1 MKLRQLFREQEEPQ
15 VADVIVF
22 WLEGT
27 KTVRHILY
35 DVPLDFIRAPDFEEK
50 LRRIVR
56 RNFNQ
61 VMIRY
66 QVSGDTTSQG
76 NPDGNTPDTEMPTV
90 ITSKD
95 NEEEPPVDQRP
106 DEIEAPEPEAEPE
119 PEEVE
124 LDTFEPEMDFDDIE
138 QPSDPDR
145 VSVTLIDGR
154 IADFKDWQRDQG
166 EPISELAVVET
177 GPQEGAL
184 IDRETMEIVGA
195 VRGTEFAQTYQDA
208 VDAALEQIEATGQSA
223 IMPDNYVGVIGPESA
238 APAQGGGADG
248 DTGDEGVEG
257 EEGAVT
263 GEQRAEIPSIIE
275 ELYRSISGLGTNET
289 RMINALKRIGSPA
302 HLKAV
307 VEMYRETYNSS
318 LPQDIIDEF
327 RFQGGNT
334 GKVIDEVNAV
344 MRPLG
349 QQLVG
354 SQWFNLRWVK
364 AEEENADGE
373 EGDAGADEAS
383 DPNGIVEGQFGIGW
397 NTNTD
402 SWVIMIPVVWE
413 GERFLVL
420 SNKSEGFLG
429 TGLGAKYYGGRR
441 DPETGEVTPTTAVVD
456 DDLID
461 ALDALVEEKPWIQND
476 VIPAEAGDPITPFTQ
491 AQLRAVG
498 RDEGTEGETLSID
511 DAEAINQGPQN

>member
-1 MKLRQLFREQEEPQ
+1 MKLRELFLRE
-15 VADVIVF
+15 ADEVYIVIVRDS
-22 WLEGT
+22 GA
-27 KTVRHILY
+27 I
-35 DVPLDFIRAPDFEEK
+35 IRIPGIPASMLQAEDFEEK
-50 LRRIVR
+50 LQRLIDRD
-56 RNFNQ
+56 
-61 VMIRY
+61 Y
-66 QVSGDTTSQG
+66 PQG
-76 NPDGNTPDTEMPTV
+76 NITVQGNWAVVDDEGEEIDIRAINPEPDPEGEIPPEDEIADPGETV
-90 ITSKD
+90 PEPEVQEP
-95 NEEEPPVDQRP
+95 EEEPEVRSSGGVRAYSQMHFWAERYNRNNDNQWPRMNGYGDLVDEEGNVVGSIDDVVEDNPELLGR
-106 DEIEAPEPEAEPE
+106 APESERTQQIIQGDDDGDGIID
-119 PEEVE
+119 
-124 LDTFEPEMDFDDIE
+124 DT
-138 QPSDPDR
+138 
-145 VSVTLIDGR
+145 
-154 IADFKDWQRDQG
+154 G
-166 EPISELAVVET
+166 EPVEIQT
-177 GPQEGAL
+177 DMWDIPDASDIQRA
-184 IDRETMEIVGA
+184 REFQAE
-195 VRGTEFAQTYQDA
+195 
-208 VDAALEQIEATGQSA
+208 VDAKF
-223 IMPDNYVGVIGPESA
+223 
-238 APAQGGGADG
+238 GGGADG
-248 DTGDEGVEG
+248 DTGDEGVSG

-275 ELYRSISGLGTNET
+275 ELYRSINGLGTNET
-289 RMINALKRIGSPA
+289 RMINALKRIESPA
-302 HLKAV
+302 HLEAV
-307 VEMYRETYNSS
+307 IEMYRETYNSS
-318 LPQDIIDEF
+318 LPQDIIGEF

-349 QQLVG
+349 WQLVG
-354 SQWFNLRWVK
+354 SQWFNLKWAK

>member
-50 LRRIVR
+50 LRKIVR

-66 QVSGDTTSQG
+66 QVTGDTTSQG
-76 NPDGNTPDTEMPTV
+76 NPDGETPDTETPPV

-95 NEEEPPVDQRP
+95 NEEVPPIEQEP
-106 DEIEAPEPEAEPE
+106 DEVEAPRPEEE

-177 GPQEGAL
+177 GPEEGAL

-263 GEQRAEIPSIIE
+263 GAQRAEIPTIIE

-289 RMINALKRIGSPA
+289 RMINALKRIKSPA
-302 HLKAV
+302 HLEAV
-307 VEMYRETYNSS
+307 VQMYRETYNSS
-318 LPQDIIDEF
+318 LPSDIIQEF
-327 RFQGGNT
+327 RFEGGNT
-334 GKVIDEVNAV
+334 TQVIEEINEI

-349 QQLVG
+349 YELTG
-354 SQWFNLRWVK
+354 SQWFNLRWEKLPGVEVEIEP
-364 AEEENADGE
+364 AGE
-373 EGDAGADEAS
+373 E
-383 DPNGIVEGQFGIGW
+383 
-397 NTNTD
+397 
-402 SWVIMIPVVWE
+402 
-413 GERFLVL
+413 
-420 SNKSEGFLG
+420 
-429 TGLGAKYYGGRR
+429 
-441 DPETGEVTPTTAVVD
+441 
-456 DDLID
+456 
-461 ALDALVEEKPWIQND
+461 
-476 VIPAEAGDPITPFTQ
+476 
-491 AQLRAVG
+491 
-498 RDEGTEGETLSID
+498 
-511 DAEAINQGPQN
+511 